1 MSFDMTDLMRDC
13 ICIVEAC
20 TSESGYADANEI
32 LAGLRGLC
40 DKYGIEVVP
49 DRKRKHKENR

>member
-1 MSFDMTDLMRDC
+1 MTDLMRDC